1 MNKYQLNAPEH
12 ATHYTVAKNGAV
24 TYYHIGLEIFVYEF
38 NTWVEVD
45 YQINLEL
52 VAL

>member
-12 ATHYTVAKNGAV
+12 TAHYTVAANSSI
-24 TYYHIGLEIFVYEF
+24 TYYHIDNAIFVYEF

-45 YQINLEL
+45 CPINLEL
-52 VAL
+52 VKL

>member
-1 MNKYQLNAPEH
+1 MNKYQLNAPQH
-12 ATHYTVAKNGAV
+12 ATHYNVAENGAV
-24 TYYHIGLEIFVYEF
+24 TYYHIDNAIFIYEF

-45 YQINLEL
+45 YPINLEL